1 MTTAAS
7 RSARLAFCSPSAMI
21 TFARASLAASA
32 SAAIARCSCTGRRTS
47 LISTR
52 STLTPQ
58 GSVARSRHSCIMQL
72 ISSRSD
78 RISDRFFVPS
88 TLRRVV
94 WASRRVD
101 RSASSTLYTTA
112 STATVTESLVRTS
125 CGGTS
130 NVTVRRSTMR
140 TLSQQ
145 GMMKNRPGP
154 LPCWPST
161 RPRRSTTA
169 RSYSATTRR
178 QKISENGKVSAMRAR
193 LQMYRQLEQPLS
205 GVAAADCHWSPP
217 AARSADCGSGCC
229 GGAAFRMLGG
239 GDTEEGD
246 GGCPGASFDQ
256 PTERR
261 CRRCRCGCC
270 GCGSSLSS
278 GCDWGLKR
286 AAVGDTP
293 ELRALP
299 LTESNHGSCPHTFRT
314 HFSEATETCMS
325 ACGSGA
331 ADSNADRPENIAA
344 RVEEAPQDGS
354 GLINPVAA
362 AIDEG
367 GAWGPMARHS
377 CWNWSP
383 LRPVGRKGKIPH
395 SKPPTLPPC
404 RCTPRIPPLL
414 PEQRLAP
421 AIGCGIAR
429 GARDNCSGGG
439 GLAID
444 YGCHSNPTLLAM
456 LGSKG
461 SAERSCRA
469 NGDSWMTTAASRSA
483 RLAFCSPS
491 AMITFA
497 RASLAASASA
507 AIARCSCTGR
517 RTSLIST
524 RSTLTPQGSVA
535 RSRHSCIMQL
545 ISSRSDRISDRFFVP
560 STLRRVV
567 WASRRVDRS
576 ASSTLYTTAS
586 TATVT
591 ESLVRTSCGGT
602 SNVTVRRSTM
612 RTLSQQGMMKNRPG
626 PLPCWPSTRPRRST
640 TARSYSATTRRQ
652 KISENGKVSAMRA
665 RLQMYRQLEQPL
677 SGVAA
682 ADCHWSPPAARS
694 ADCGSGCCGGAAFR
708 MLGGGDT
715 EEGDGGC
722 PGASFDQPT
731 ERRCRRCRCGLLRLR
746 LLLVLRLRLG
756 TEKSGNVPW
765 QLVCFISMMEQTFRT
780 HFSEA
785 TETCMSACGSGAA
798 DSNADRPE
806 NIAARVC
813 AATPKPTLSC
823 FQLLC
828 QRQKQSG
835 EAVHSELL
843 FRENPNFEVICRK
856 ADKPGRPCCE
866 GEMRRHVTNAA
877 LYRRTGLSRPSK
889 ILRRRRLQLA
899 VHIRA
904 KFYCPR
910 TVQEVPLLT
919 LQAPYRRGQARTRR
933 IVDCL
938 MELMP
943 TPRTLSVVLPE
954 SAPKALKRAL
964 TLSLPRSAGQ
974 NLDSPMGSAP
984 SQEQRQP
991 GAGDGAP
998 TAGGGGGAKGKSL
1011 SDATAAHKASAAP
1024 TLASEAGG
1032 GSAKAG
1038 GRIGPSLMAK
1048 RPQPEKSLLKE
1059 RLKWR
1064 KDPTEVA
1071 TVSIS
1076 QAGFSKTQVN
1086 ICAGQFVVFVWE
1098 TEEGSSPGYNVTQV
1112 VHDGDQFRPVPGGIH
1127 SGALSNKGSFEYQFT
1142 LPGEYKFVSAGIRC
1156 TPLTVTV
1163 GDRKEIFAKLEDDGF
1178 APRVLH
1184 LEVGES
1190 VKWSWTHC
1198 TVPHLVQQATY
1209 CAVHGGL
1216 KKLSAEKGEI
1226 ATMTGSYVHSFRHP
1240 GMFYFM
1246 ASGST
1251 PAEYHLCIVHVH
1263 DCYGEH
1269 RVEITDR
1276 SFEPA
1281 ILVVN
1286 AGDRV
1291 WFQWSKTTCQRK
1303 HNPYEVTMPAR
1314 GSRREESFKLKKQGF
1329 RWPQPSRS
1337 GLMAHDFL
1345 EPGVFH
1351 YSDFNHQEAAAYVG
1365 TVIVKVKPQEHRV
1378 QLSADGFT
1386 PDLLQL
1392 VVNERV
1398 WWTWDPK
1405 EMPPAFGIAEAGL
1418 TLAGGESLSSGEGCE
1433 DGQCQ
1438 QLDDSAQEAF
1448 ASMGALMV
1456 TPSHAAIQHFKLNN
1470 APNSLASS
1478 TLIAAPGPRNHTITI
1493 TETGFEP
1500 KKLSVCSGDL
1510 VWWVWQ
1516 RPDRLHNVLQVSPEG
1531 RPLDDGFQSGAL
1543 TDPPCAFM
1551 HRFERPGLYHYIS
1564 EGLQGVVGSV
1574 QCRSAC
1580 RVHQVQVG
1588 ATGLSPDPVVATV
1601 NDLVAWVFRGLRTH
1615 DVGLTPRRC
1624 MERAFTEAG
1633 VFNFTSRAFLQLGAN
1648 KEAPMDESRIS
1659 SVIVSDAQDHAVV
1672 RLNASSGFFPSA
1684 VTIVKGDSVLWDWGD
1699 APEFEEHNIVNV
1711 NPPNSA
1717 APPSTAN
1724 GDQSFNSGRASR
1736 RGSFLYTFTRPGMF
1750 CVASVGAPGRCGSVL
1765 VLPEPDRTP
1774 APKIVSFHEGGTVA
1788 MGTVV
1793 RLECRDPKAVIL
1805 YTMDGSPPLLHR
1817 PGVKVYQTWEPL
1829 KLRRPGIVF
1838 IRAMAVAPNRQPSE
1852 IFSSRESWKWFNCVP
1867 AVKLLHVVDGTV
1879 EIFWQPLAEGLTE
1892 MLAGYRLL
1900 VNGVSYGGVR
1910 LPSNSCLQAS
1920 GLAAGRVYSI
1930 WLEALPRDGAAYQP
1944 HKSNKLTFDCPQAT
1958 SVSGP
1963 LVSLELSSKP
1973 STITL
1978 VWGALAATD
1987 YSLRGYKV
1995 TLNGRQCGK
2004 LAGSKR
2010 CKVVIEGCTLNS
2022 DYSIIV
2028 SAVRVESTGEMSELP
2043 SNKLE
2048 FRLPLDVDSVVPP
2061 EGSRLL
2067 QSEELSEFVFVT
2079 DGVGYHRMPAEQL
2092 EAIQTADRRAA
2103 EKEKAAREAGGGSS
2117 GSGSSSSSSSSRRSS
2132 IVEEKPVAN
2141 GDETETKETAENQ
2154 QQPQQIEL
2162 EKQPSEVSFSS
2173 ESVDEQQKEQQA
2185 EEVPLM
2191 EDAEFNRRQ
2200 QPRHARVSPAAAA
2213 AAATAQQPAR

>member
-1 MTTAAS
+1 
-7 RSARLAFCSPSAMI
+7 
-21 TFARASLAASA
+21 
-32 SAAIARCSCTGRRTS
+32 
-47 LISTR
+47 
-52 STLTPQ
+52 
-58 GSVARSRHSCIMQL
+58 
-72 ISSRSD
+72 
-78 RISDRFFVPS
+78 
-88 TLRRVV
+88 
-94 WASRRVD
+94 
-101 RSASSTLYTTA
+101 
-112 STATVTESLVRTS
+112 
-125 CGGTS
+125 
-130 NVTVRRSTMR
+130 
-140 TLSQQ
+140 
-145 GMMKNRPGP
+145 
-154 LPCWPST
+154 
-161 RPRRSTTA
+161 
-169 RSYSATTRR
+169 
-178 QKISENGKVSAMRAR
+178 
-193 LQMYRQLEQPLS
+193 
-205 GVAAADCHWSPP
+205 
-217 AARSADCGSGCC
+217 
-229 GGAAFRMLGG
+229 
-239 GDTEEGD
+239 
-246 GGCPGASFDQ
+246 
-256 PTERR
+256 
-261 CRRCRCGCC
+261 
-270 GCGSSLSS
+270 
-278 GCDWGLKR
+278 
-286 AAVGDTP
+286 
-293 ELRALP
+293 
-299 LTESNHGSCPHTFRT
+299 
-314 HFSEATETCMS
+314 
-325 ACGSGA
+325 
-331 ADSNADRPENIAA
+331 
-344 RVEEAPQDGS
+344 
-354 GLINPVAA
+354 
-362 AIDEG
+362 
-367 GAWGPMARHS
+367 
-377 CWNWSP
+377 
-383 LRPVGRKGKIPH
+383 
-395 SKPPTLPPC
+395 
-404 RCTPRIPPLL
+404 
-414 PEQRLAP
+414 
-421 AIGCGIAR
+421 
-429 GARDNCSGGG
+429 
-439 GLAID
+439 
-444 YGCHSNPTLLAM
+444 
-456 LGSKG
+456 
-461 SAERSCRA
+461 
-469 NGDSWMTTAASRSA
+469 
-483 RLAFCSPS
+483 
-491 AMITFA
+491 
-497 RASLAASASA
+497 
-507 AIARCSCTGR
+507 
-517 RTSLIST
+517 
-524 RSTLTPQGSVA
+524 
-535 RSRHSCIMQL
+535 
-545 ISSRSDRISDRFFVP
+545 
-560 STLRRVV
+560 
-567 WASRRVDRS
+567 
-576 ASSTLYTTAS
+576 
-586 TATVT
+586 
-591 ESLVRTSCGGT
+591 
-602 SNVTVRRSTM
+602 
-612 RTLSQQGMMKNRPG
+612 
-626 PLPCWPSTRPRRST
+626 
-640 TARSYSATTRRQ
+640 
-652 KISENGKVSAMRA
+652 
-665 RLQMYRQLEQPL
+665 
-677 SGVAA
+677 
-682 ADCHWSPPAARS
+682 
-694 ADCGSGCCGGAAFR
+694 
-708 MLGGGDT
+708 
-715 EEGDGGC
+715 
-722 PGASFDQPT
+722 
-731 ERRCRRCRCGLLRLR
+731 
-746 LLLVLRLRLG
+746 
-756 TEKSGNVPW
+756 
-765 QLVCFISMMEQTFRT
+765 
-780 HFSEA
+780 
-785 TETCMSACGSGAA
+785 
-798 DSNADRPE
+798 
-806 NIAARVC
+806 
-813 AATPKPTLSC
+813 
-823 FQLLC
+823 
-828 QRQKQSG
+828 
-835 EAVHSELL
+835 
-843 FRENPNFEVICRK
+843 
-856 ADKPGRPCCE
+856 
-866 GEMRRHVTNAA
+866 
-877 LYRRTGLSRPSK
+877 
-889 ILRRRRLQLA
+889 
-899 VHIRA
+899 
-904 KFYCPR
+904 
-910 TVQEVPLLT
+910 
-919 LQAPYRRGQARTRR
+919 
-933 IVDCL
+933 
-938 MELMP
+938 
-943 TPRTLSVVLPE
+943 
-954 SAPKALKRAL
+954 
-964 TLSLPRSAGQ
+964 
-974 NLDSPMGSAP
+974 MGSAP

-1216 KKLSAEKGEI
+1216 KKLSAEKEI

-1392 VVNERV
+1392 AVNERV

-1574 QCRSAC
+1574 QCHSAC

-1588 ATGLSPDPVVATV
+1588 ATGLSRDPVVATV

-1615 DVGLTPRRC
+1615 DV
-1624 MERAFTEAG
+1624 
-1633 VFNFTSRAFLQLGAN
+1633 LGAN

-1717 APPSTAN
+1717 APLSTAN

-1805 YTMDGSPPLLHR
+1805 YTMDGTPPLLHR

-1852 IFSSRESWKWFNCVP
+1852 IFSSRRFWVVDSGAGEDAEESEVEEEPVAEAVGRVEPGPMSESWKWFNCVP

-1892 MLAGYRLL
+1892 ML
-1900 VNGVSYGGVR
+1900 GGTACWSTAS
-1910 LPSNSCLQAS
+1910 PTAANSCLQAS

-1944 HKSNKLTFDCPQAT
+1944 HKSNKLTFECPQAT

-2004 LAGSKR
+2004 LVTPEAGSKR

-2028 SAVRVESTGEMSELP
+2028 SAVRVEST
-2043 SNKLE
+2043 
-2048 FRLPLDVDSVVPP
+2048 
-2061 EGSRLL
+2061 GSRLL

-2117 GSGSSSSSSSSRRSS
+2117 GSGSSSSSSSASSSRRSS

-2141 GDETETKETAENQ
+2141 GDETETKGTAENQ

-2191 EDAEFNRRQ
+2191 EDAEFKQAAASAARPRLQQQQQQQQRQ
-2200 QPRHARVSPAAAA
+2200 LSSPLVVTPPPAPLKESKMGAREQQKRAAAAPSLSPSPPPAAAA
-2213 AAATAQQPAR
+2213 AV

>member
-1 MTTAAS
+1 
-7 RSARLAFCSPSAMI
+7 
-21 TFARASLAASA
+21 
-32 SAAIARCSCTGRRTS
+32 
-47 LISTR
+47 
-52 STLTPQ
+52 
-58 GSVARSRHSCIMQL
+58 
-72 ISSRSD
+72 
-78 RISDRFFVPS
+78 
-88 TLRRVV
+88 
-94 WASRRVD
+94 
-101 RSASSTLYTTA
+101 
-112 STATVTESLVRTS
+112 
-125 CGGTS
+125 
-130 NVTVRRSTMR
+130 
-140 TLSQQ
+140 
-145 GMMKNRPGP
+145 
-154 LPCWPST
+154 
-161 RPRRSTTA
+161 
-169 RSYSATTRR
+169 
-178 QKISENGKVSAMRAR
+178 
-193 LQMYRQLEQPLS
+193 
-205 GVAAADCHWSPP
+205 
-217 AARSADCGSGCC
+217 
-229 GGAAFRMLGG
+229 
-239 GDTEEGD
+239 
-246 GGCPGASFDQ
+246 
-256 PTERR
+256 
-261 CRRCRCGCC
+261 
-270 GCGSSLSS
+270 
-278 GCDWGLKR
+278 
-286 AAVGDTP
+286 
-293 ELRALP
+293 
-299 LTESNHGSCPHTFRT
+299 
-314 HFSEATETCMS
+314 
-325 ACGSGA
+325 
-331 ADSNADRPENIAA
+331 
-344 RVEEAPQDGS
+344 
-354 GLINPVAA
+354 
-362 AIDEG
+362 
-367 GAWGPMARHS
+367 
-377 CWNWSP
+377 
-383 LRPVGRKGKIPH
+383 
-395 SKPPTLPPC
+395 
-404 RCTPRIPPLL
+404 
-414 PEQRLAP
+414 
-421 AIGCGIAR
+421 
-429 GARDNCSGGG
+429 
-439 GLAID
+439 
-444 YGCHSNPTLLAM
+444 
-456 LGSKG
+456 
-461 SAERSCRA
+461 
-469 NGDSWMTTAASRSA
+469 
-483 RLAFCSPS
+483 
-491 AMITFA
+491 
-497 RASLAASASA
+497 
-507 AIARCSCTGR
+507 
-517 RTSLIST
+517 
-524 RSTLTPQGSVA
+524 
-535 RSRHSCIMQL
+535 
-545 ISSRSDRISDRFFVP
+545 
-560 STLRRVV
+560 
-567 WASRRVDRS
+567 
-576 ASSTLYTTAS
+576 
-586 TATVT
+586 
-591 ESLVRTSCGGT
+591 
-602 SNVTVRRSTM
+602 
-612 RTLSQQGMMKNRPG
+612 
-626 PLPCWPSTRPRRST
+626 
-640 TARSYSATTRRQ
+640 
-652 KISENGKVSAMRA
+652 
-665 RLQMYRQLEQPL
+665 
-677 SGVAA
+677 
-682 ADCHWSPPAARS
+682 
-694 ADCGSGCCGGAAFR
+694 
-708 MLGGGDT
+708 
-715 EEGDGGC
+715 
-722 PGASFDQPT
+722 
-731 ERRCRRCRCGLLRLR
+731 
-746 LLLVLRLRLG
+746 
-756 TEKSGNVPW
+756 
-765 QLVCFISMMEQTFRT
+765 
-780 HFSEA
+780 
-785 TETCMSACGSGAA
+785 
-798 DSNADRPE
+798 
-806 NIAARVC
+806 
-813 AATPKPTLSC
+813 
-823 FQLLC
+823 
-828 QRQKQSG
+828 
-835 EAVHSELL
+835 
-843 FRENPNFEVICRK
+843 
-856 ADKPGRPCCE
+856 
-866 GEMRRHVTNAA
+866 
-877 LYRRTGLSRPSK
+877 
-889 ILRRRRLQLA
+889 
-899 VHIRA
+899 
-904 KFYCPR
+904 
-910 TVQEVPLLT
+910 
-919 LQAPYRRGQARTRR
+919 
-933 IVDCL
+933 
-938 MELMP
+938 
-943 TPRTLSVVLPE
+943 
-954 SAPKALKRAL
+954 
-964 TLSLPRSAGQ
+964 
-974 NLDSPMGSAP
+974 
-984 SQEQRQP
+984 
-991 GAGDGAP
+991 
-998 TAGGGGGAKGKSL
+998 
-1011 SDATAAHKASAAP
+1011 
-1024 TLASEAGG
+1024 
-1032 GSAKAG
+1032 
-1038 GRIGPSLMAK
+1038 MAK

-1286 AGDRV
+1286 AGDR
-1291 WFQWSKTTCQRK
+1291 RK

-1392 VVNERV
+1392 VVNER
-1398 WWTWDPK
+1398 
-1405 EMPPAFGIAEAGL
+1405 AGL

-1448 ASMGALMV
+1448 ASMGALM
-1456 TPSHAAIQHFKLNN
+1456 HFKLNN

-1717 APPSTAN
+1717 APLSTAN

-2004 LAGSKR
+2004 LVTPEAGSKR

-2185 EEVPLM
+2185 EELPLM

-2200 QPRHARVSPAAAA
+2200 QPRHARVSSSSSSSSSSDSSAARSVTPPAAPLKESKMSAREQQKRAALSPSPPPAAAA
-2213 AAATAQQPAR
+2213 AVLVSEQQQQQQQKQQQKQQK